1 MQTLQVTDEKR
12 LINMSLGLKGGVT
25 NIWFGWVFLGL
36 VVISYLGGIIILHPF
51 PGILQTVSIIADV
64 ILLILIISIY

>member
-1 MQTLQVTDEKR
+1 
-12 LINMSLGLKGGVT
+12 VT